1 MLLHH
6 LLRLILLH
14 VIVMAVLVIL
24 MLVVRTLEV
33 APVVLVARLLLHLVV
48 LIVAS
53 IELIHWET
61 LTIVLRVAYRIER
74 VRASLL
80 VATTSIV
87 ELE

>member
-1 MLLHH
+1 M
-6 LLRLILLH
+6 
-14 VIVMAVLVIL
+14 IVMAVLVML

-53 IELIHWET
+53 IELIYWET

>member
-1 MLLHH
+1 M
-6 LLRLILLH
+6 H

-80 VATTSIV
+80 VAATSIV

>member
-1 MLLHH
+1 M
-6 LLRLILLH
+6 LILLH
-14 VIVMAVLVIL
+14 VVVVAMLVML
-24 MLVVRTLEV
+24 MMVVRTLEV
-33 APVVLVARLLLHLVV
+33 APIVLVARLLLHLIV

-53 IELIHWET
+53 TELIHWET